1 MAILRER
8 QLLGE
13 LWRVGPGRM
22 EVLARAIARRAD
34 RAEDEAAVPEYSSYV
49 ADYL

>member
-34 RAEDEAAVPEYSSYV
+34 RADEGAVPEYSSYV